1 MLAYVFVLVAVAV
14 RFLPHPW
21 AFTPVVGSLLF
32 FGAHRS
38 RREFGI
44 ALACLVASDVALTK
58 LVYGFPFTWDY
69 LVTWAWYGAILGLG
83 TCLRP
88 NPKPLR
94 VISAALVSSVSFFLL
109 SNFTY
114 WACWKPF
121 PMNLKGLEMAYV
133 AGLPFFRRAFE
144 GDLLFTVAM
153 FAAPLTLEALAAL
166 FHPAEDHTA
175 AA

>member
-1 MLAYVFVLVAVAV
+1 MMAYLFVLVAVAV

-58 LVYGFPFTWDY
+58 LVYGFPLGWDY
-69 LVTWAWYGAILGLG
+69 LVTWAWYGAMLGLG
-83 TCLRP
+83 TGLRRHQ
-88 NPKPLR
+88 KPLR
-94 VISAALVSSVSFFLL
+94 VISAALFASVSFFLL
-109 SNFTY
+109 SNFAY
-114 WACWKPF
+114 WAYWKPF

-133 AGLPFFRRAFE
+133 AGLPFFRRALE

-153 FAAPLTLEALAAL
+153 FAAPLTLETLAGV
-166 FHPAEDHTA
+166 FRHSEDHTA